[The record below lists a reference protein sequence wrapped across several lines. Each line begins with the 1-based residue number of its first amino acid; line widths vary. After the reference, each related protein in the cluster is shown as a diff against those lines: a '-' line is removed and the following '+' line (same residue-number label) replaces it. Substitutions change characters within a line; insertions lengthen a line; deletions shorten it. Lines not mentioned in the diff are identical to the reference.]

1 MSALVA
7 DRVKETTTTTGTG
20 DVTLAG
26 AVSQFRTFNAAFGTN
41 VWFYYCIQDANGA
54 AYEVGRGYLSGSTT
68 LVRSV
73 IFVSSN
79 SNAVVSLSAGT
90 HTVFCTLAADLFGD
104 VNGKILATSS
114 GLNLT

>member
-1 MSALVA
+1 MTALVA

-20 DVTLAG
+20 DLTLAG

-41 VWFYYCIQDANGA
+41 AWFYYCIQDADGA

-73 IFVSSN
+73 VFVSSN
-79 SNAVVSLSAGT
+79 SNAAVTLSAGT
-90 HTVFCTLAADLFGD
+90 HTVFCTLAADLFRD
-104 VNGKILATSS
+104 LSGKTLSTVS
-114 GLNLT
+114 GLNLP